1 MTPRIEA
8 KDWETI
14 ADPASRQQLFMMFV
28 KGELEGLNASQGMQS
43 ASNSE
48 TTLIIDDMQAK
59 TAKLSSRIWV
69 LEDKLKAITDI
80 PIAKKEEP
88 KVKQAQPWWLQ
99 LITKKYK

>member
-28 KGELEGLNASQGMQS
+28 KGELKELKERERVSVYKLTQEA
-43 ASNSE
+43 E
-48 TTLIIDDMQAK
+48 K
-59 TAKLSSRIWV
+59 TIVALSTRIWV
-69 LEDKLKAITDI
+69 LENKIFPKKKAE
-80 PIAKKEEP
+80 AP
-88 KVKQAQPWWLQ
+88 KVTKEQPWWLQ